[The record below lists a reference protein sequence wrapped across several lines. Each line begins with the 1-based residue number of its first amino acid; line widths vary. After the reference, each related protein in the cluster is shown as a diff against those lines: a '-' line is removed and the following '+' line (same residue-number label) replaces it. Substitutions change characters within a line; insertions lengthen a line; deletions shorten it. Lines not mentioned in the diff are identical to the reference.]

1 MLETTTAPGGEPAP
15 VEERELRGAS
25 IGHAAIAVPPTTI
38 TNAPI
43 AERLGVDSAWIE
55 QRTGIRERRA
65 LLDGERLT
73 DLAADA
79 GALAIESSGIAAD
92 EFDLLIVA
100 TTTQDEVTPNT
111 APLVAGILGMSKA
124 APIDVG
130 AACTAFV
137 SALQVTTAQLES
149 GRASKALVIGAD
161 CIHRYLDPDDRRTA
175 ALFGDGAGAV
185 VMTASSEGRMG
196 PIVLGSESAIDMIR
210 IPRGGMLEMRGHE
223 TFVNAVARI
232 SEVTLDVVGRA
243 GFTLDDVD
251 LFVYHQA
258 NARIISAVGEKL
270 GLRRERVVDCI
281 ARYGNTSAASVPIA
295 LAEAEAEGRLK
306 PGMRVLAGA
315 FGAGFTW
322 GGALMEWGLDDGA

>member
-1 MLETTTAPGGEPAP
+1 VREAPAP
-15 VEERELRGAS
+15 LATLTEERELRGAA
-25 IGHAAIAVPPTTI
+25 IGHAALALPATTI

-43 AERLGVDSAWIE
+43 AERLGVDDHWIE
-55 QRTGIRERRA
+55 SRTGIRERRA
-65 LLDGERLT
+65 LLDDERLT
-73 DLAADA
+73 DLAAEA
-79 GALAIESSGIAAD
+79 GGIAIENCGIAAD

-111 APLVAGILGMSKA
+111 APLVAGLLGMTNA

-137 SALQVTTAQLES
+137 SALQVTTGQLES
-149 GRASKALVIGAD
+149 GRARKALVIGAD

-185 VMTASSEGRMG
+185 VMTAASEGRMG
-196 PIVLGSESAIDMIR
+196 PIVLGSESAVDMIR
-210 IPRGGMLEMRGHE
+210 IKRGGTLEMRGHE

-232 SEVTLDVVGRA
+232 SEVTLEVLDRA
-243 GFTLDDVD
+243 GLTRDDVD
-251 LFVYHQA
+251 LYVYHQA
-258 NARIISAVGEKL
+258 NARIITAVGEKL
-270 GLRRERVVDCI
+270 GLPRERVVDCI
-281 ARYGNTSAASVPIA
+281 AIYGNTSAASIPIA
-295 LAEAEAEGRLK
+295 LAEAEADGRLR

-322 GGALMEWGLDDGA
+322 GGALMEWGLGDAA

>member
-1 MLETTTAPGGEPAP
+1 VREVTAPVVALSD
-15 VEERELRGAS
+15 ERELRGAA
-25 IGHAAIAVPPTTI
+25 IGHAAMALPATTI
-38 TNAPI
+38 SNAPI
-43 AERLGVDSAWIE
+43 AERLGVDDQWIE
-55 QRTGIRERRA
+55 SRTGIRQRRA
-65 LLDGERLT
+65 LLDDERVS

-79 GALAIESSGIAAD
+79 GALALASCGIGAD

-111 APLVAGILGMSKA
+111 APLVAGLLGMTNA

-149 GRASKALVIGAD
+149 GRARKALVIGVDA
-161 CIHRYLDPDDRRTA
+161 IHRFLNPDDRRTA

-185 VMTASSEGRMG
+185 VMTATSEGRIG
-196 PIVLGSESAIDMIR
+196 PIILGSESAVDMIR
-210 IPRGGMLEMRGHE
+210 IRRGGTLEMRGHE

-232 SEVTLDVVGRA
+232 SEVTLDVTARA
-243 GFTLDDVD
+243 GLMLDDVD

-258 NARIISAVGEKL
+258 NARIIAAVGEKL
-270 GLRRERVVDCI
+270 DLPQERVVDCI
-281 ARYGNTSAASVPIA
+281 ANYGNTSAASIPIA
-295 LAEAEAEGRLK
+295 LAEAEADGRLL
-306 PGMRVLAGA
+306 PGMRVLTAA

-322 GGALMEWGLDDGA
+322 GGALMEWGLSDAA

>member
-1 MLETTTAPGGEPAP
+1 VREAPAP
-15 VEERELRGAS
+15 LATLTEERELRGAA
-25 IGHAAIAVPPTTI
+25 IGHAALALPATTI

-43 AERLGVDSAWIE
+43 AERLGVDEHWIE
-55 QRTGIRERRA
+55 SRTGIRERRA
-65 LLDGERLT
+65 LLDDERLT
-73 DLAADA
+73 DLAAEA
-79 GALAIESSGIAAD
+79 GGIAIENCGIAAD

-111 APLVAGILGMSKA
+111 APLVAGLLGMTNA

-137 SALQVTTAQLES
+137 SALQVTTGQLES
-149 GRASKALVIGAD
+149 GRARKALVIGAD

-185 VMTASSEGRMG
+185 VMTAASEGRMG
-196 PIVLGSESAIDMIR
+196 PIVLGSESAVDMIR
-210 IPRGGMLEMRGHE
+210 IKRGGTLEMRGHE

-232 SEVTLDVVGRA
+232 SEVTLEVLDRA
-243 GFTLDDVD
+243 GLTRDDVD
-251 LFVYHQA
+251 LYVYHQA
-258 NARIISAVGEKL
+258 NARIITAVGEKL
-270 GLRRERVVDCI
+270 GLPRERVVDCI
-281 ARYGNTSAASVPIA
+281 ASYGNTSAASIPIA
-295 LAEAEAEGRLK
+295 LAEAEADGRLR

-322 GGALMEWGLDDGA
+322 GGALMEWGLGDAA

>member
-1 MLETTTAPGGEPAP
+1 MREALAPVVDQAPPGG
-15 VEERELRGAS
+15 RELRGAA
-25 IGHAAIAVPPTTI
+25 IGCAVLAVPELTI

-43 AERLGVDSAWIE
+43 AERVGVDDRWIE
-55 QRTGIRERRA
+55 TRTGIRERRV
-65 LLDGERLT
+65 LRDDERVS
-73 DLAADA
+73 DLAAEA
-79 GALAIESSGIAAD
+79 GRLALERCGVPAG

-111 APLVAGILGMSKA
+111 APLVAGALGMTNA

-149 GRASKALVIGAD
+149 GRSRQALVIGVDAL
-161 CIHRYLDPDDRRTA
+161 HRYLDHDDRRTA

-185 VMTASSEGRMG
+185 VMTATSEGRMG
-196 PIVLGSESAIDMIR
+196 PVVLGSESALEMIR
-210 IPRGGMLEMRGHE
+210 IPRGGTLEMRGHE

-232 SEVTLDVVGRA
+232 SEVTLDVVERA
-243 GFTLDDVD
+243 GLGLDEVD

-258 NARIISAVGEKL
+258 NARIISAVGAKL
-270 GLRRERVVDCI
+270 GLPPERVIDCI
-281 ARYGNTSAASVPIA
+281 ANYGNTSAASVPIA
-295 LAEAEAEGRLK
+295 LAEAEADGRLR

-322 GGALMEWGLDDGA
+322 GGALMEWGLDDAA

>member
-1 MLETTTAPGGEPAP
+1 VHEAPAP
-15 VEERELRGAS
+15 VVALSEERELQGAA
-25 IGHAAIAVPPTTI
+25 IGHAALALPATTI

-43 AERLGVDSAWIE
+43 AERLGVDERWIE
-55 QRTGIRERRA
+55 SRTGIRERRA
-65 LLDGERLT
+65 LQGDERLT

-79 GALAIESSGIAAD
+79 GAIAIERSGIPAD

-111 APLVAGILGMSKA
+111 APLVAGILGMTNA

-149 GRASKALVIGAD
+149 GRSRKALVIGAD
-161 CIHRYLDPDDRRTA
+161 CIHRFLNPDDRRTA

-196 PIVLGSESAIDMIR
+196 PIVLGSESAVDMIR
-210 IPRGGMLEMRGHE
+210 IPRGGTLEMQGHE

-232 SEVTLDVVGRA
+232 SEVTLDVIARA
-243 GFTLDDVD
+243 GLTIEDVD

-258 NARIISAVGEKL
+258 NARIIAAVGEKL

-281 ARYGNTSAASVPIA
+281 ARYGNTSAASIPIA
-295 LAEAEAEGRLK
+295 LAEAEADGRLA
-306 PGMRVLAGA
+306 PGMRVLTGA

-322 GGALMEWGLDDGA
+322 GGALLEWGLDDAA

>member
-1 MLETTTAPGGEPAP
+1 VREAPAP
-15 VEERELRGAS
+15 LATLTEERELRGAA
-25 IGHAAIAVPPTTI
+25 IGHAALALPATTI

-43 AERLGVDSAWIE
+43 AERLGVDDHWIE
-55 QRTGIRERRA
+55 SRTGIRERRA
-65 LLDGERLT
+65 LLDDERLT
-73 DLAADA
+73 DLAAEA
-79 GALAIESSGIAAD
+79 GGIAIENCGIAAD

-111 APLVAGILGMSKA
+111 APLVAGLLGMTNA

-137 SALQVTTAQLES
+137 SALQVTTGQLES
-149 GRASKALVIGAD
+149 GRARKALVIGAD

-185 VMTASSEGRMG
+185 VMTAASEGRVG
-196 PIVLGSESAIDMIR
+196 PIVLGSESAVDMIR
-210 IPRGGMLEMRGHE
+210 IKRGGTLEMRGHE

-232 SEVTLDVVGRA
+232 SEVTLEVLDRA
-243 GFTLDDVD
+243 GLTRDDVD
-251 LFVYHQA
+251 LYVYHQA
-258 NARIISAVGEKL
+258 NARIITAVGEKL
-270 GLRRERVVDCI
+270 GLPRERVVDCI
-281 ARYGNTSAASVPIA
+281 ASYGNTSAASIPIA
-295 LAEAEAEGRLK
+295 LAEAEADGRLR

-322 GGALMEWGLDDGA
+322 GGALMEWGLGDAA

>member
-1 MLETTTAPGGEPAP
+1 VREATAPIAERGWLG
-15 VEERELRGAS
+15 EREMRGAA
-25 IGHAAIAVPPTTI
+25 IGQATLAVPPTTI
-38 TNAPI
+38 PNAEI
-43 AERLGVDSAWIE
+43 AERLGVADGWIE
-55 QRTGIRERRA
+55 TRTGIRERRA

-73 DLAADA
+73 DLAAEA
-79 GALAIESSGIAAD
+79 GRVALEQSGIAPE

-111 APLVAGILGMSKA
+111 APLVAGILGMPNV

-137 SALQVTTAQLES
+137 SALQVTTAQIES
-149 GRASKALVIGAD
+149 GRATKALVIGAD

-185 VMTASSEGRMG
+185 VMTATSEGRMG
-196 PIVLGSESAIDMIR
+196 PISLRSESALEMIR
-210 IPRGGMLEMRGHE
+210 ITRGGSLEMQGHE
-223 TFVNAVARI
+223 TFVIAVASI
-232 SEVTLDVVGRA
+232 SEVTLDVLAQAKLSTG
-243 GFTLDDVD
+243 DID

-258 NARIISAVGEKL
+258 NTRIINAVGEKL
-270 GLRRERVVDCI
+270 GLPADRVVDCI
-281 ARYGNTSAASVPIA
+281 ATYGNTSAASIPIA
-295 LAEAEAEGRLK
+295 LAEAEADGRLK
-306 PGMRVLAGA
+306 PGMRVMVGA

>member
-1 MLETTTAPGGEPAP
+1 VLEATTAPGTERAP
-15 VEERELRGAS
+15 VEDRELRGAA
-25 IGHAAIAVPPTTI
+25 IGHAAMAVPPTMI
-38 TNAPI
+38 PNLPI
-43 AERLGVDSAWIE
+43 AERLGVDEHWIE

-65 LLDGERLT
+65 LVDGERLT

-79 GALAIESSGIAAD
+79 GALAIERSGIPAD

-111 APLVAGILGMSKA
+111 SPLVAGILGMRNA

-137 SALQVTTAQLES
+137 TALQVTTAQLES
-149 GRASKALVIGAD
+149 GRARKALVIGAD
-161 CIHRYLDPDDRRTA
+161 CIHRYLNPDDRRTA

-185 VMTASSEGRMG
+185 VMTAASEGRMG

-210 IPRGGMLEMRGHE
+210 IPRGGTLEMQGHE

-232 SEVTLDVVGRA
+232 SEVTLDVIARA
-243 GFTLDDVD
+243 GLTLDDID

-258 NARIISAVGEKL
+258 NARIIAAVGEKL
-270 GLRRERVVDCI
+270 GLPRERVVDCI
-281 ARYGNTSAASVPIA
+281 ASYGNTSAGSIPIA

-306 PGMRVLAGA
+306 PGMKVLAGA

-322 GGALMEWGLDDGA
+322 GGAIMEWGLEYAA

>member
-1 MLETTTAPGGEPAP
+1 VREAPAP
-15 VEERELRGAS
+15 VATLTEERELRGAA
-25 IGHAAIAVPPTTI
+25 IGHAALALPATTI

-43 AERLGVDSAWIE
+43 AERLGVDSHWIE
-55 QRTGIRERRA
+55 SRTGIRERRA
-65 LLDGERLT
+65 LLDDERLT
-73 DLAADA
+73 DLAAEA
-79 GALAIESSGIAAD
+79 GAVAIENCGIPAD

-111 APLVAGILGMSKA
+111 APLVAGLLGMRNA

-137 SALQVTTAQLES
+137 SALHVTTAQLES
-149 GRASKALVIGAD
+149 GRARKALVIGAD

-185 VMTASSEGRMG
+185 VMTAASEGRMG

-210 IPRGGMLEMRGHE
+210 IKRGGTLEMRGHE

-232 SEVTLDVVGRA
+232 SEVTLEVLDRA
-243 GFTLDDVD
+243 GVTRDDVD

-258 NARIISAVGEKL
+258 NARIITAVGEKL
-270 GLRRERVVDCI
+270 GLPRERVVDCI
-281 ARYGNTSAASVPIA
+281 ASYGNTSAASIPIA
-295 LAEAEAEGRLK
+295 LAEAEADGRLR

-322 GGALMEWGLDDGA
+322 GGALMEWGLGDAA